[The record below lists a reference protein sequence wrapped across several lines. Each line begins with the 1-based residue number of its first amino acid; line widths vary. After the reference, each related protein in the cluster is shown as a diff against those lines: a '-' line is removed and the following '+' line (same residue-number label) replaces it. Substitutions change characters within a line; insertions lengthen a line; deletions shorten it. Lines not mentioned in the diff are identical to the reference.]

1 MLYPKAI
8 SVRPLPDYR
17 IEVKFNNG
25 EQGIFDVHPYIHGE
39 WFGQLADE
47 NFFQTVHVE
56 GLSVAWDGGQDIAP
70 DCLYV
75 NPVKT
80 AIA

>member
-8 SVRPLPDYR
+8 SVLPLPNYHL
-17 IEVKFNNG
+17 EVTFSNG
-25 EQGIFDVHPYIHGE
+25 EKGIFDVTPYIHGE
-39 WFGQLADE
+39 WFGELADE
-47 NFFQTVHVE
+47 AVFRTVHVE
-56 GLSVAWDGGQDIAP
+56 GLSIAWADGQDIAP

-75 NPVKT
+75 NSVRT

>member
-8 SVRPLPDYR
+8 DVSPLPEHR
-17 IEVKFNNG
+17 IRVTFSNG
-25 EQGIFDVHPYIHGE
+25 ETGIFDVKPYIHDD
-39 WFGQLADE
+39 WFGELADE
-47 NFFQTVHVE
+47 RVFATVHIE
-56 GLSVAWDGGQDIAP
+56 GLSVAWEGGQDIAP

-75 NPVKT
+75 NSVKS